1 MTDPIDAARQEGIA
15 LGLAMAARELSEC
28 ELTEEEMARLGDWA
42 KDWLGLSQNEAAA
55 ILALAPI
62 PPHVAAARV
71 LLDMPPNS
79 DGMHVLP
86 DHMRAALEQIAND

>member
-1 MTDPIDAARQEGIA
+1 MTDPTDTARQVGIA
-15 LGLAMAARELSEC
+15 LGLAMAAQKYQDMDVMDDDGFPAWDYFS
-28 ELTEEEMARLGDWA
+28 
-42 KDWLGLSQNEAAA
+42 AAHHA
-55 ILALAPI
+55 ILAMSPI